1 MMQNRSRLAAG
12 AALALLS
19 AVEASAQERLEFGY
33 KDRIFEQKYVLP
45 EEMTADQAFG
55 FSMVALGLNALG
67 LVPGPSNPAVEKML
81 GGTCAGTF
89 AATFVSAAPSTDIQ
103 RALEDQPDVP
113 QQRPPAGTRVK
124 VTCEQQVTLF
134 YEAFSDQLSTDRQLR
149 RLAKEISARFADDW
163 LSTGDM
169 KDPTLR
175 KGAQRVADFGIRVD
189 RIRRKG
195 GDVAGDLKT
204 VLTEKTVLGRM
215 KDFADDATYAAVNEG
230 LTRAE
235 TEVNTELTRI
245 YAEAQRQRD
254 EALQKQR
261 AEQEAE
267 RRRVELEEKRVN
279 LEKERAAL
287 DAGIAEA
294 RASLKGAEQ
303 QLAQIQGQPM
313 PDYTRQTAMRQV
325 DTQVRERR
333 QRLSDLMGARKAL
346 DGAAS
351 ADVQPQRTAGSPT
364 QDGIG
369 QSRTVSEKT
378 IFCRSLD
385 LMKAVLG
392 RPIGAQRKA
401 ALANFNAQGLC
412 TLLDVGAEVIT
423 SGPLRPVT
431 PIGEAPVM
439 VVAGSTRTGQQGF
452 LLASALT
459 AAP

>member
-12 AALALLS
+12 TALALLS

-89 AATFVSAAPSTDIQ
+89 AATFVRNAPSTDSQ

-149 RLAKEISARFADDW
+149 HLAKEISARFADDW

-204 VLTEKTVLGRM
+204 ALTAKTVLGRM

-235 TEVNTELTRI
+235 TEVNIELTRI

-267 RRRVELEEKRVN
+267 RRRVELEEKR
-279 LEKERAAL
+279 RDL
-287 DAGIAEA
+287 DARIASARSSLKSAEENVAATPFVRVPGSGRPEYA
-294 RASLKGAEQ
+294 RAGQVVVDEFRET
-303 QLAQIQGQPM
+303 LAQLL
-313 PDYTRQTAMRQV
+313 RQ
-325 DTQVRERR
+325 
-333 QRLSDLMGARKAL
+333 RKAL
-346 DGAAS
+346 DGAVS
-351 ADVQPQRTAGSPT
+351 AEVQPQRTAGSPAH
-364 QDGIG
+364 DGIG

-392 RPIGAQRKA
+392 RPIGPQRKA
-401 ALANFNAQGLC
+401 ALANFKAQGLC
-412 TLLDVGAEVIT
+412 TLLDVGTEVIT